1 MLRRRDPIVR
11 SASPCIGERE
21 HSHQAAWGAVHVTVT
36 ATLEAMRDR
45 LVGLLL
51 DYTQWP
57 RIFSASIAR
66 TELVRRDARSMVVMV
81 HHRREGRV
89 VNVLTDCGDGVVV
102 LREFKRR
109 YDATFVNRFDP
120 APDGTRYTVDA
131 AVRIEQPFTLI
142 APLLRGVVERAIR
155 RYTIEPLRAAAKGRI
170 SPNPRQ
176 VQRTLGG
183 GS

>member
-1 MLRRRDPIVR
+1 
-11 SASPCIGERE
+11 
-21 HSHQAAWGAVHVTVT
+21 
-36 ATLEAMRDR
+36 
-45 LVGLLL
+45 
-51 DYTQWP
+51 
-57 RIFSASIAR
+57 
-66 TELVRRDARSMVVMV
+66 MVVMV

-109 YDATFVNRFDP
+109 YVATFVNRFDP

-131 AVRIEQPFTLI
+131 AVRIKQPFTLI
-142 APLLRGVVERAIR
+142 APVLRGVVERAIR
-155 RYTIEPLRAAAKGRI
+155 RYTIEPLRAAAEGRI